1 MGMNS
6 LNETIERR
14 IIVDTR
20 IALIGIIV
28 EQLGASAEVNQIL
41 HEYSS
46 YIIGRMGLPYKE
58 KNVSIISVVVDAE
71 NNVISS
77 LSGKLGMVK
86 GISVKTMYSKAS

>member
-1 MGMNS
+1 MNS

-58 KNVSIISVVVDAE
+58 KKVSIISVVVDAE

>member
-1 MGMNS
+1 MNS